1 MKKPCQNCGE
11 PVEQAPKRKEKKFC
25 SPSCRVLACL
35 KRKNGTGKKAKPKE
49 AIKPAK
55 VTKKK
60 DKIAY
65 KKTTKKSMDGSKL
78 QRKVL
83 DEVGVC
89 DTENN
94 IVVQDLTK
102 PTNQV
107 TPITDPKQ
115 VKNAVINLK
124 PKQSSSGSMSFL
136 EQRRQNKL
144 K

>member
-1 MKKPCQNCGE
+1 MKKPCKNCGE
-11 PVEQAPKRKEKKFC
+11 PVEQVPGRKEKKYC
-25 SPSCRVLACL
+25 SSSCRVLACL

-49 AIKPAK
+49 ASKPAK

-60 DKIAY
+60 EKIAY

-78 QRKVL
+78 YRKVL
-83 DEVGVC
+83 EVRVS
-89 DTENN
+89 DTGNN

-115 VKNAVINLK
+115 VKNAVISLK

-136 EQRRQNKL
+136 EKRRQDKL